1 MVLQRLQVN
10 EFGTSLVTASG
21 VLLGHAKD
29 KRHGKDERP
38 TSPCFPYS
46 FAGVCPVSMGAW
58 LPEHRRW
65 SASWCMWYHEAWG
78 KTVGKL

>member
-46 FAGVCPVSMGAW
+46 FAGVCPVSMGA
-58 LPEHRRW
+58 
-65 SASWCMWYHEAWG
+65 
-78 KTVGKL
+78 